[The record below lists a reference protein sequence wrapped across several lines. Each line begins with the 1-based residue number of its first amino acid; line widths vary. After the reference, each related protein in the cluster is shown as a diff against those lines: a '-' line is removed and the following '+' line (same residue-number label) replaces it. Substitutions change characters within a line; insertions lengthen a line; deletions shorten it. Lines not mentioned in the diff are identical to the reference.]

1 MLSRALPFFLIVA
14 LAWSQPAM
22 SQSSRTSIPS
32 GIGKTQSNSTLAMNG
47 ARSSV
52 GGQKFGFHAHFE
64 IRVAPGLVKPME
76 VRQYFN
82 SEEHAVAGFLR
93 VRNAMVDNAHLVSI
107 VWVTP
112 TDSQQ
117 GLGQ

>member
-1 MLSRALPFFLIVA
+1 MIA
-14 LAWSQPAM
+14 LAWAQPAM
-22 SQSSRTSIPS
+22 GQSSWTSS
-32 GIGKTQSNSTLAMNG
+32 HAGIDKTQSASAMAMNG
-47 ARSSV
+47 SRSSV

-64 IRVAPGLVKPME
+64 IRVAPGLLKPLE

-82 SEEHAVAGFLR
+82 SEEQAVAGFMR
-93 VRNAMVDNAHLVSI
+93 VRNAMVDHAHLVSI

>member
-1 MLSRALPFFLIVA
+1 MI
-14 LAWSQPAM
+14 
-22 SQSSRTSIPS
+22 
-32 GIGKTQSNSTLAMNG
+32 
-47 ARSSV
+47 
-52 GGQKFGFHAHFE
+52 
-64 IRVAPGLVKPME
+64 KPME

-82 SEEHAVAGFLR
+82 SEEQAVAGFLR

>member
-1 MLSRALPFFLIVA
+1 MIA
-14 LAWSQPAM
+14 LAWTQPAVG
-22 SQSSRTSIPS
+22 QSSWTSS
-32 GIGKTQSNSTLAMNG
+32 HAGIDKTQSTSAMAMHG
-47 ARSSV
+47 SRSSV

-64 IRVAPGLVKPME
+64 IRVAPGLIKPME

-82 SEEHAVAGFLR
+82 SEELAVAGFLR
-93 VRNAMVDNAHLVSI
+93 VRNAMVDDAHLVSI